1 MKNPS
6 APVNKFILKIVIIF
20 SLLLVSLFPARYI
33 NSVYGYL
40 PFLGLLSLLLLSGL
54 YLLIM
59 RGCIRF
65 EARNADTVCPRGEKV
80 NIILKIVNRSF
91 LICPKARA
99 NLYVSDFFGGYDS
112 VLPAP
117 FTMPA
122 RGEAEFSLA
131 IQMNHIGIYTAGL
144 KMLQIYDLLGI
155 FSTTIT
161 GSREFTVTVMP
172 KTLAS
177 EKIEFKDSML
187 AESHSTQSTVS
198 DGFDYTGV
206 REYALGDSIKRIHWK
221 LSAHSNNYMT
231 KITETGTRND
241 LAVVIDLLISGI
253 EPDKLPGIYDCIVET
268 GLSLIKQAMNR
279 DIEYSLLFV
288 GKNRELARVFPKG
301 RPDFENLVRLLP
313 GAETD
318 SPADI
323 PDGASI
329 LAQEGHLGNRSAN
342 IILCT
347 SQITNHLI
355 QELINIKQQQRNPM
369 LYYIIRPDVNLRAL
383 EDLKAPLQVLD
394 DYNVLY
400 HLVKAEAAS

>member
-1 MKNPS
+1 
-6 APVNKFILKIVIIF
+6 
-20 SLLLVSLFPARYI
+20 
-33 NSVYGYL
+33 
-40 PFLGLLSLLLLSGL
+40 
-54 YLLIM
+54 
-59 RGCIRF
+59 
-65 EARNADTVCPRGEKV
+65 
-80 NIILKIVNRSF
+80 
-91 LICPKARA
+91 
-99 NLYVSDFFGGYDS
+99 
-112 VLPAP
+112 
-117 FTMPA
+117 
-122 RGEAEFSLA
+122 
-131 IQMNHIGIYTAGL
+131 
-144 KMLQIYDLLGI
+144 
-155 FSTTIT
+155 
-161 GSREFTVTVMP
+161 
-172 KTLAS
+172 
-177 EKIEFKDSML
+177 
-187 AESHSTQSTVS
+187 
-198 DGFDYTGV
+198 
-206 REYALGDSIKRIHWK
+206 
-221 LSAHSNNYMT
+221 
-231 KITETGTRND
+231 
-241 LAVVIDLLISGI
+241 
-253 EPDKLPGIYDCIVET
+253 
-268 GLSLIKQAMNR
+268 MNR

-329 LAQEGHLGNRSAN
+329 LAKEGRLGNRSAN